1 MTDHRG
7 ITFDE
12 SDDPVARYVN
22 ATMLPRFTRDPAR
35 TPFQWNSSANA
46 GFSNSVSGTW
56 LPVHP
61 NFRTVNLQAQKDA
74 QRSTYKLYQTLLKL
88 RNEYTSLQIG
98 TTTMKLF
105 NNDTIGLLR
114 IAPGHPSI
122 GVIVYFGPGDVHVQM
137 RDLFGDDY
145 DGGSGRVLA
154 STTRS
159 TFREDQ
165 GIGDN
170 EDLYLIRYDAIV
182 MEINSAGKLAAS
194 LLVLAVALLKFIF

>member
-7 ITFDE
+7 ITLE
-12 SDDPVARYVN
+12 EADDPVARYVN
-22 ATMLPRFTRDPAR
+22 ATMWPQFTRDPAR

-46 GFSNSVSGTW
+46 GFSNSVTGTW

-74 QRSTYKLYQTLLKL
+74 ARSTYKLYQKL
-88 RNEYTSLQIG
+88 IELRKEYKSLEIG
-98 TTTMKLF
+98 TTSVRVY
-105 NNDTIGLLR
+105 NDTLGVLR
-114 IAPGHPSI
+114 TARGHPTV
-122 GVIVYFGPGDVHVQM
+122 GVIIYYGPGDTHIQM
-137 RDLFGDDY
+137 RDIFGDEY

-159 TFREDQ
+159 TFREGQ

-182 MEINSAGKLAAS
+182 LEINSAGKLAAS
-194 LLVLAVALLKFIF
+194 LLVLVVALFKFIF